1 MKDIFISYSNGQIQ
15 VKQTILDAILRM
27 INVPRYRHLIVT
39 SILVITLVN
48 IYQNETLLNPM
59 RVNIDQNETLQNP
72 MRVNIDQNQT
82 LQNPMK
88 KLRKTSLF
96 IPSKSKKLTK
106 KPKKL
111 KRILYWNASK
121 KFHFCCGRG
130 PYKKH
135 KCPSSLCHISIDRH
149 ENLETFDA
157 IIFHG
162 RFLDPQDIPAIR

>member
-1 MKDIFISYSNGQIQ
+1 
-15 VKQTILDAILRM
+15 M
-27 INVPRYRHLIVT
+27 INLPRYKHLIVT
-39 SILVITLVN
+39 SILVTTFVN
-48 IYQNETLLNPM
+48 IYRNQ
-59 RVNIDQNETLQNP
+59 TLQL
-72 MRVNIDQNQT
+72 NIYQNQT

>member
-48 IYQNETLLNPM
+48 IY
-59 RVNIDQNETLQNP
+59 QNETLQNP

>member
-48 IYQNETLLNPM
+48 IY
-59 RVNIDQNETLQNP
+59 QNETLQNP

-135 KCPSSLCHISIDRH
+135 KCPSSLCHI
-149 ENLETFDA
+149 
-157 IIFHG
+157 HG
-162 RFLDPQDIPAIR
+162 R